1 MSNHPERRR
10 EKHIVYRYVSHLVKD
25 TFALVLAGGRGS
37 RLHELTTWR
46 AKPAVYFGGKY
57 RIIDFPLSNCVNS
70 GIRRIG
76 VLTQYKSHSLIRH
89 LVRGWTHFKKELGE
103 FVEILPASQRF
114 SEEWYQGTA
123 DAIYQ
128 NLDIIRAEKPKYVLI
143 LSGDHI
149 YKMDYRPML
158 VAHVESGAEMTVS
171 CLEVPIEEAAGT
183 FGVMTVD
190 EDSRVLRFDEK
201 PEHPAEIPGQPGI
214 TLASM
219 GNYIFNTDFLFDLLE
234 KDGKNPDSDHDF
246 GKDII
251 PSIVADHNVHAYP
264 FRDPETNEL
273 AYWRDVGSLDA
284 FWEANMELI
293 SPNPELNLYDPKW
306 PMWTYQEHLPPAK
319 FVFDD
324 DDRRGMAV
332 DSTVSGGCI
341 ISGSHLKK
349 TLLFSNIRVH
359 SYSTIEETVIL
370 PEVIVHRHCKIRR
383 TIIDRGCEIPEGT
396 VIGYDTE
403 QDKAN
408 GFRITDK
415 GVVLVTREMLGQPGG
430 YA

>member
-1 MSNHPERRR
+1 MTEQPAP
-10 EKHIVYRYVSHLVKD
+10 HIVYRYVSHLVKD

-37 RLHELTTWR
+37 RLHELTAWR

-89 LVRGWTHFKKELGE
+89 LVRGWSHFKKELGE

-123 DAIYQ
+123 DAVYQ

-149 YKMDYRPML
+149 YKQDYRDML
-158 VAHVESGAEMTVS
+158 LTHVESGADMTVS
-171 CLEVPIEEAAGT
+171 CMEVPVAEAAGN

-190 EDSRVLRFDEK
+190 DSMRVVRFDEK
-201 PEHPAEIPGQPGI
+201 PMNPSEIPGQPGM

-219 GNYIFNTDFLFDLLE
+219 GNYVFNTEFLFEILK
-234 KDGKNPDSDHDF
+234 KDGKDRGSEHDF
-246 GKDII
+246 GKNII
-251 PSIVADHNVHAYP
+251 PSIINDHHVIAYP
-264 FRDPETNEL
+264 FRDPETNKL

-284 FWEANMELI
+284 FWEANMELVA
-293 SPNPELNLYDPKW
+293 PAPELNLYDPKW
-306 PMWTYQEHLPPAK
+306 PIWTYQVHLPPAK
-319 FVFDD
+319 FVFND

-332 DSTVSGGCI
+332 DSSVSGGCI
-341 ISGSHLKK
+341 ISGTHLNK
-349 TLLFSNIRVH
+349 TLLFSNVRVH
-359 SYSTIEETVIL
+359 SYSTIDETVIL
-370 PEVIVHRHCKIRR
+370 PEVVIHRHCRIRR
-383 TIIDRGCEIPEGT
+383 AIIDRGCEVPAGT
-396 VIGYDTE
+396 VIGYDAE
-403 QDKAN
+403 QDRKK
-408 GFRITDK
+408 GFRMTSK
-415 GVVLVTREMLGQPGG
+415 GIVLVTREMLGQEGG